1 MADGPFKSMT
11 PDPESR
17 KNGDPGQPAYR
28 CASCGRWVYAGDWP
42 WCRGKGGEGH
52 KR

>member
-17 KNGDPGQPAYR
+17 KRDAGWEQPGYR
-28 CASCGRWVYAGDWP
+28 CAGCNAWIYAGDWP
-42 WCRGKGGEGH
+42 FCGGNAQSH